1 VLALLGGLTLSA
13 RALDRAGPPTSAP
26 ALLGAGSRAATTAAQ
41 QAADGRLEAAI
52 GRKLSIGHSFV
63 PWGAALGDLP
73 AANLA
78 AGRTPMIS
86 FGRGASSRA
95 VAAGR
100 HDAYLRSLARSVAG
114 LGQPVLLRYAWGMD
128 GWARRADAGSGPA
141 FVAAWRHVHDLFA
154 AQGVQAFWVWS
165 PTPTGS
171 PAPAAA
177 STATGPAT
185 ATSTGSAPTASTG
198 TAATASSAGGTSPP
212 SSRPSTPGGRPG
224 PSR

>member
-1 VLALLGGLTLSA
+1 MRSPRGPRHAAPGRRPWRRPATAVALVLALLGGLTLSA
-13 RALDRAGPPTSAP
+13 KALDRAGPPTSAP
-26 ALLGAGSRAATTAAQ
+26 ARAGAGSRAATTAAQ

-114 LGQPVLLRYAWGMD
+114 LGQPVLLRYAWDMD
-128 GWARRADAGSGPA
+128 GWARRAA
-141 FVAAWRHVHDLFA
+141 
-154 AQGVQAFWVWS
+154 
-165 PTPTGS
+165 
-171 PAPAAA
+171 
-177 STATGPAT
+177 
-185 ATSTGSAPTASTG
+185 
-198 TAATASSAGGTSPP
+198 
-212 SSRPSTPGGRPG
+212 RPRPVRRPGRPG
-224 PSR
+224 LLGLVAHR